1 MEKITLS
8 VQLVNVILQYLDTRP
23 HGEVRNLIDAVQ
35 KEAAEQQAKTQQ
47 PAPAEVKNGD

>member
-35 KEAAEQQAKTQQ
+35 KEAAPQVQQ
-47 PAPAEVKNGD
+47 PAEAPNGN